1 MCSQHVT
8 YYDSYPLDAAF
19 GRDGRWSFAAAFLKP
34 REFRLEREFRVAMN
48 TGTADDNQ
56 VTLDIGDIRDI
67 GWHTETRELVRIY
80 PNGPDCTVR
89 YAREQAAQQQTGTG
103 VRIRFEVRVER
114 RTLRGAA
121 DELRDFEKGGSM
133 S

>member
-1 MCSQHVT
+1 M
-8 YYDSYPLDAAF
+8 
-19 GRDGRWSFAAAFLKP
+19 
-34 REFRLEREFRVAMN
+34 
-48 TGTADDNQ
+48 
-56 VTLDIGDIRDI
+56 
-67 GWHTETRELVRIY
+67 
-80 PNGPDCTVR
+80 R
-89 YAREQAAQQQTGTG
+89 YAREQAAQQQTGTGTG